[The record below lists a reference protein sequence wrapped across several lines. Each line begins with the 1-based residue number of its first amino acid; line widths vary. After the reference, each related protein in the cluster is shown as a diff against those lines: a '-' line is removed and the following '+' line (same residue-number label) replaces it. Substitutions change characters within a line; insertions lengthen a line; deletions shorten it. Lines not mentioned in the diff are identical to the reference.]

1 MFCAFGNWR
10 QCSCLSCCRWPFVVF
25 VTGSWDDSDGA
36 AGSLF
41 GASVGAGV
49 AEMDGA
55 GCLVSLHAVFLR
67 LGYLRQK
74 TERCRQAS
82 VVRIWPSDS

>member
-1 MFCAFGNWR
+1 MFARSN
-10 QCSCLSCCRWPFVVF
+10 SHHVLCLWQLAAVLLSKLLPSGPFVAF

-55 GCLVSLHAVFLR
+55 GCLVSLHAFFLR
-67 LGYLRQK
+67 LGL
-74 TERCRQAS
+74 
-82 VVRIWPSDS
+82 